1 MHMSMMQRRN
11 PVLTDGVFL
20 TPMSVS
26 RMKSVKKNATG
37 CFENR
42 RNHNHW
48 TAVLCMVSKSDR
60 RKPEKKTVHS
70 EKLVFNLLCI
80 TLYKA
85 SRLKSLFGDYDMEG
99 TEVADVA
106 PFRLCNQFLS
116 RYVSMIYYSNDKIE
130 N

>member
-37 CFENR
+37 CFGNR

-60 RKPEKKTVHS
+60 RKQEKKTVHS

-85 SRLKSLFGDYDMEG
+85 SRLKSCLEIM
-99 TEVADVA
+99 TWKAQKWQTW
-106 PFRLCNQFLS
+106 LLS
-116 RYVSMIYYSNDKIE
+116 DFATNS
-130 N
+130 

>member
-1 MHMSMMQRRN
+1 M
-11 PVLTDGVFL
+11 PLGVLGTEEITTIGLQFFAWFL
-20 TPMSVS
+20 KVTEES
-26 RMKSVKKNATG
+26 RK
-37 CFENR
+37 
-42 RNHNHW
+42 
-48 TAVLCMVSKSDR
+48 
-60 RKPEKKTVHS
+60 KKTVHS

>member
-1 MHMSMMQRRN
+1 MDFFNKYIGKIFGDLRQTENNILFSLAYFIVKIQYIHTKY
-11 PVLTDGVFL
+11 VLIDYVAG
-20 TPMSVS
+20 
-26 RMKSVKKNATG
+26 KA
-37 CFENR
+37 
-42 RNHNHW
+42 
-48 TAVLCMVSKSDR
+48 
-60 RKPEKKTVHS
+60 
-70 EKLVFNLLCI
+70 
-80 TLYKA
+80 LYKA